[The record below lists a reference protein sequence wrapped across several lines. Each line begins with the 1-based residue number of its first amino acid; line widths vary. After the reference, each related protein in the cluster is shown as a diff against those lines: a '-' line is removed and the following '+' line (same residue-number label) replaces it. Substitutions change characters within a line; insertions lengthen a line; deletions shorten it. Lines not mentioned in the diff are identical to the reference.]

1 MRRLTMSQL
10 WLALFSSFLLIWSTS
25 AVIAQEHPEH
35 PQEKKKGE
43 HSDHLE
49 QAKAEKVTLTVN
61 ELAVAVKDY
70 VEMEAEENDGY
81 FSVKDDQQN
90 KTLQLELTKVHEE
103 RLASLGDNVYFVC
116 ADFKGTDGN
125 TYDIDIFM
133 EGTSKDNL
141 EATETS
147 VHKMNGKE
155 RYTWHEEKGL
165 WKKKSMGKTKKTSE
179 HPEHPEGKEKSE
191 EHPEG
196 RK

>member
-1 MRRLTMSQL
+1 MRRLTMSQM
-10 WLALFSSFLLIWSTS
+10 WPILFSSFVLLWSTS
-25 AVIAQEHPEH
+25 AAVAQEHPEH
-35 PQEKKKGE
+35 PKDKKAE
-43 HSDHLE
+43 HPEDPKE
-49 QAKAEKVTLTVN
+49 AKAEEVTLTVQ
-61 ELAVAVKDY
+61 ELAVAVKEY
-70 VEMEAEENDGY
+70 VEMESEENDGY

-90 KTLQLELTKVHEE
+90 KTLQLQLTKVHEE

-155 RYTWHEEKGL
+155 RYTWHEEKGV
-165 WKKKSMGKTKKTSE
+165 WEKKSIGKTKKTS
-179 HPEHPEGKEKSE
+179 EHPEGKEKSE